1 MADVLSQSEID
12 ALLSALNTGEVDTS
26 EIANAEKKVRDYD
39 FTRPSKFSR
48 EHLKT
53 LQIIYD
59 NYSRSL
65 SSYFSGYLR
74 MPTHITVDSVEAL
87 TYKEFSGGL
96 ANPLVFTMINF
107 QPLKGSI
114 MAKMSAKLAYAII
127 DRVLGGN
134 GNEMKDEREFTEIET
149 ALVQRVISKM
159 AEMMR
164 EPWENVYAIHPRLEK
179 METNVQFAEII
190 EPNEMVALITLNVQ
204 LGELTDMINICIPH
218 MVIEPVMHKISTK
231 QWFSVKRE
239 EKMDNYKDKLE
250 EKLTK
255 LTVPIKA
262 ILGSSV
268 IKVDEF
274 VDLQVGDVIKLDTD
288 INSTLKILVGDIYKF
303 DAKPGTSRHRNSI
316 LITKVIKE
324 EKKQNENLDDD
335 VGREEA
341 NG

>member
-12 ALLSALNTGEVDTS
+12 ALLSALNTGEVDTT
-26 EIANAEKKVRDYD
+26 EIQSTEKKVRDYD

-59 NYSRSL
+59 NYSRQL
-65 SSYFSGYLR
+65 STYFSAYLSL
-74 MPTHITVDSVEAL
+74 PTHITVDGVEAL

-96 ANPLVFTMINF
+96 SNPLVFSLINF
-107 QPLKGSI
+107 SPLKGSI

-127 DRVLGGN
+127 DRVLGGE
-134 GNEMKDEREFTEIET
+134 GNQLQEEREFTEIEV
-149 ALVQRVISKM
+149 ALMQRIVSRM

-164 EPWENVYAIHPRLEK
+164 EPWENVYSIHPRLDK
-179 METNVQFAEII
+179 LETIVQFAEII

-231 QWFSVKRE
+231 QWFSVRRE

-255 LTVPIKA
+255 LAVPVKA
-262 ILGSSV
+262 ILGTSV

-274 VDLQVGDVIKLDTD
+274 VDLQVGDVIKLDND
-288 INSTLKILVGDIYKF
+288 VHGTLKILIGDIYKF
-303 DAKPGTSRHRNSI
+303 DGKPGINRSRNSI
-316 LITKVIKE
+316 LITNVVRNDDENE
-324 EKKQNENLDDD
+324 EDILLE
-335 VGREEA
+335 GRS
-341 NG
+341 

>member
-12 ALLSALNTGEVDTS
+12 ALLSALNTGEVDTDAMVS
-26 EIANAEKKVRDYD
+26 TEKKVRDYD

-59 NYSRSL
+59 NYSRAL

-74 MPTHITVDSVEAL
+74 MPTHITVDGVEAL

-96 ANPLVFTMINF
+96 SNPLVFTMINF
-107 QPLKGSI
+107 APLKGSI
-114 MAKMSAKLAYAII
+114 MAKMSAKLAFAII
-127 DRVLGGN
+127 DRVLGGE
-134 GNEMKDEREFTEIET
+134 GNEISEEREFTEIEV
-149 ALVQRVISKM
+149 ALVQRIISKM

-164 EPWENVYAIHPRLEK
+164 EPWENVHQIHPRLEK
-179 METNVQFAEII
+179 LETNVQFAEII

-204 LGELTDMINICIPH
+204 FGELTDMINICIPH
-218 MVIEPVMHKISTK
+218 MVIEPVMHKLSTK

-239 EKMDNYKDKLE
+239 EKLDNYKDRLE

-255 LTVPIKA
+255 LIVPIRA
-262 ILGSSV
+262 VLGTSV

-274 VDLQVGDVIKLDTD
+274 ADLQVGDVIKLDTD

-303 DAKPGTSRHRNSI
+303 DAKPGMSRHRNSI

-324 EKKQNENLDDD
+324 QPKNDIDEES
-335 VGREEA
+335 VGKEEA